1 MLALAQL
8 DVVPVARAALR
19 AAAGIA
25 RHTSCKEELLAEGA
39 LQLLLQLLAGSLG
52 LQPSSPRM
60 QPLHFARQ
68 LHTRR
73 LALMALANLCEAHLA
88 VQATV
93 VAHGALPQLV
103 APLRRHNA
111 AAALAEAEAKP
122 DAQAEAAASSAA
134 TAAPPVAST
143 PRRGAAAGGAAA
155 GGAEAPDLLDEV
167 PWPHTTW
174 KPPPPAL
181 APPHAACTLT
191 LTPQPASTPTLA
203 LGRCRGSTCCA
214 ASPT

>member
-1 MLALAQL
+1 MWHPLTPSDPTNHCAAQLLALAQL

-39 LQLLLQLLAGSLG
+39 LQLLLQLFTGSLG

-60 QPLHFARQ
+60 RPLHFERQ

-111 AAALAEAEAKP
+111 AAALAEAEAKA
-122 DAQAEAAASSAA
+122 DAEAEAATSSIAGVAAVAA
-134 TAAPPVAST
+134 TPT
-143 PRRGAAAGGAAA
+143 RGAAGGGAAGGAAA
-155 GGAEAPDLLDEV
+155 GGGAEAADLLDEV
-167 PWPHTTW
+167 SRQHTNPQ
-174 KPPPPAL
+174 PPPSPRTAQL
-181 APPHAACTLT
+181 FTLT
-191 LTPQPASTPTLA
+191 LNPEP
-203 LGRCRGSTCCA
+203 
-214 ASPT
+214 